1 MSGFCLQV
9 PSFLSVTILKPLL
22 TREIKNERGKKNKYY
37 LITLVPS
44 YFVVVGNSFLSE
56 NYFPGRREF
65 QKIKVKTMITKRK
78 WKFYF
83 FIFSE

>member
-9 PSFLSVTILKPLL
+9 PSFLSVTILEPLL
-22 TREIKNERGKKNKYY
+22 TREIKNERKKKKYY

-44 YFVVVGNSFLSE
+44 YFVVVCNSFLSE
-56 NYFPGRREF
+56 NYFPRRREF